1 MAKTQQ
7 NRQVAIETP
16 LGEDVLLL
24 AGMWGREELGR
35 PFEFQLDL
43 TSENQQVKFS
53 DIVGQNVTVRLEL
66 ADGST
71 RYFNGFISRFTQV
84 SCGKGQSTGDHDEA
98 QDSATMVPWLWFL
111 TRTAD
116 CRIFQE
122 MPVPDIIKQVFRD
135 AGFSDFEDALTG
147 TYRTWEYCV
156 QYRETAFN
164 FVSRLME
171 QEGIYYF
178 FRHENGRHILV
189 LADAPGA
196 HKPCPGYENVSCQFS
211 GTPVSE
217 HEYISEWVV
226 ETRIQ
231 PGSVSLNAFDFKNT
245 KRDLNTRASIS
256 REHNASDLDVYDY
269 SADYTETGDG
279 ESYAR
284 RRIEELHTQYE
295 VATATSNARG
305 LSTGGTFTLADHPRA
320 DQNHDWLIT
329 GAGYTLTQSE
339 FSSGEGRQECVY
351 SCSFTAIGST
361 ELFRSARVTP
371 RPTIPGPQTA
381 IVVGPSGEE
390 VHVDEY
396 GRVKVQFHW
405 DRYGKADENSSCW
418 VRVGQ
423 TWAGKQW
430 GAIYTPR
437 IGQEVIIEFLEG
449 DPDHPIITGRVYNGQ
464 AMPPYDLPAN
474 KTISTLKSNSTKGGG
489 GFNEIRF
496 EDKKGE
502 EQVFVHAEK
511 NLDIRVKN
519 DRFET
524 VSNDRHLHVEKDKF
538 EHVDNNRH
546 EKVDADHKE
555 EIGKDRHLKV
565 AGKEAKEV
573 GGSLSLTV
581 KGDVIEAFKANHSEQ
596 TAQNLYLKAMGVVIE
611 GMQGITLKCG
621 GNSVVLDPVGVTL
634 SGSMVTLDG
643 KMTMINSGPGSPPAS
658 GQAGNVVAPA
668 AITAALD
675 ADKASPGEVAETK
688 AQQIQTKTGKYG
700 STPIKPHKPPK
711 TKEEKEQKKSWIEI
725 ELLGED
731 DSPIPG
737 ETYRITLPDGSVV
750 EGTLDDKG
758 LARVDGIDPGT
769 CQITFPNLDQDAWQ
783 KM

>member
-1 MAKTQQ
+1 MARTQQ
-7 NRQVAIETP
+7 HRQVAVETP

-24 AGMWGREELGR
+24 VGMWGSEQLGR

-43 TSENQQVKFS
+43 ASENPQIKFS
-53 DIVGQNVTVRLEL
+53 DIVGQNVTVRLEQSE
-66 ADGST
+66 GSM
-71 RYFNGFISRFTQV
+71 RYFNGFVNRFTQV
-84 SCGKGQSTGDHDEA
+84 SSGGDGTRY
-98 QDSATMVPWLWFL
+98 SATMVPWLWFL

-116 CRIFQE
+116 CRIFQA
-122 MPVPDIIKQVFRD
+122 MAVPDIVKQVFRD
-135 AGFSDFEDALTG
+135 AGFSDFEDALTQ

-156 QYRETAFN
+156 QYRETAFQ

-178 FRHENGRHILV
+178 FRHENGRHVLV
-189 LADAPGA
+189 LSDSPSA
-196 HKPCPGYENVSCQFS
+196 HKPCPGSEKISCQFS
-211 GTPVSE
+211 GAPVADQ
-217 HEYISEWVV
+217 EYISQWVV

-231 PGSVSLNAFDFKNT
+231 PGSFSLNAFDFKNT
-245 KRDLNTRASIS
+245 KKDLHARAQIP
-256 REHNASDLDVYDY
+256 REHHGADFDVFDY
-269 SADYTETGDG
+269 SVDYTEAQDG
-279 ESYAR
+279 ETYAR
-284 RRIEELHTQYE
+284 RRIEELHSQYE

-305 LSTGGTFTLADHPRA
+305 IHTGGTFTLADHSRK
-320 DQNHDWLIT
+320 DQNREWLIT
-329 GAGYTLTQSE
+329 GASYTISQSE
-339 FSSGEGRQECVY
+339 FSSGESGGECTY
-351 SCSFTAIGST
+351 SCALTAIGST
-361 ELFRSARVTP
+361 DPFRPARVTP
-371 RPTIPGPQTA
+371 KPTIPGLQTA
-381 IVVGPSGEE
+381 LVVGTSGEE
-390 VHVDEY
+390 VYTDEY
-396 GRVKVQFHW
+396 GRIKVQFHW

-418 VRVGQ
+418 IRVAQ
-423 TWAGKQW
+423 VWAGRQW

-437 IGQEVIIEFLEG
+437 VGQEVIVEFLDG
-449 DPDHPIITGRVYNGQ
+449 DPDHPIITGRLYNGQ
-464 AMPPYDLPAN
+464 AMPPYGLPAN
-474 KTISTLKSNSTKGGG
+474 KTISTLKSSSTKGGG

-502 EQVFVHAEK
+502 EQVFIHAEK

-546 EKVDADHKE
+546 EQVDADHKE

-565 AGKEAKEV
+565 IGKEAKEV

-596 TAQNLYLKAMGVVIE
+596 TAQNLYLKAMGIVIE

-658 GQAGNVVAPA
+658 GQAGNAVAPA

-675 ADKASPGEVAETK
+675 ADKADPGEVAEIK
-688 AQQIQTKTGKYG
+688 AEQIQTKKGKYG
-700 STPIKPHKPPK
+700 STPIKPHKPPE
-711 TKEEKEQKKSWIEI
+711 TKEEKEQKNSWIEI
-725 ELLGED
+725 ELVGED

-737 ETYRITLPDGSVV
+737 ETYRIALPDGSVV

-758 LARVDGIDPGT
+758 LARVEGIDPGT
-769 CQITFPNLDQDAWQ
+769 CQITFPNLDQEAWQ
-783 KM
+783 KI